1 MRLVPPL
8 ERFGRVESAA
18 ERRVAGLLEQIDLG
32 EPATC
37 FYSVHLPHHEYK
49 RMSEIDF
56 LIVMDGFVLVVEVKG
71 GRLGRRDGIWT
82 FTDRYGHVHEK
93 REGPF
98 QQARSAMFAL
108 EKDLRARA
116 PQLAPSFGAVVVTPD
131 QMLDADAEWDP
142 AECIGGASMS
152 VSGLRDGLLRAV
164 KFWRAR
170 QHAVAPGARHKDLV
184 ALLRPDFDRIPK
196 LSLTASA
203 FEEEYVALAAEQYA
217 MLAGSELNDRV
228 LCVGGAGSGKT
239 LLAVETAR
247 RAAGDGARVLL
258 TCRSPGVVELMTKSL
273 GSSSVDCVLW
283 SDIGDRDAYE
293 VLVVDEAQDLLN
305 VEDWLRM
312 DGLVAGGLDG
322 GRWRLFCDPNN
333 QANVVG
339 KFDAA
344 VYEDVRSRAAIYRL
358 PFNCRNTATIVTQTQ
373 LITGADLGI
382 AKAGEGPQVEY
393 VRTKDDAETASFL
406 DQRLRHLLD
415 DEIHPDDIVV
425 LTMRDVVE
433 DSAALSS
440 RAWARGRLL
449 DAERRPTERGH
460 PRLVTTQAFKGLEA
474 AHVLV
479 IDVDD
484 LAEPMSMARLYVAM
498 TRPRVSLWVALGAD
512 AWDQVAREG
521 GK

>member
-1 MRLVPPL
+1 MRLIPSL

-18 ERRVAGLLEQIDLG
+18 ERRVAGLLGQIEMG

-71 GRLGRRDGIWT
+71 GRLGRHNGVWSY
-82 FTDRYGHVHEK
+82 TDRYGHMHEK

-108 EKDLRARA
+108 EKDLRLRN
-116 PQLAPSFGAVVVTPD
+116 PHLAPTFGAVVVTPD
-131 QMLDADAEWDP
+131 QVLDPDIEWDP
-142 AECIGGASMS
+142 AECIGGTSMS

-164 KFWRAR
+164 RFWRAR
-170 QHAVAPGARHKDLV
+170 QPRERPSARYKDLV

-203 FEEEYVALAAEQYA
+203 FEEEYVALASEQYA
-217 MLAGSELNDRV
+217 MLAGSELNERV
-228 LCVGGAGSGKT
+228 LCIGGAGSGKT
-239 LLAVETAR
+239 LLAAETAR
-247 RAAGDGARVLL
+247 RAAEAGARVLL
-258 TCRSPGVVELMTKSL
+258 TCRSHGVIELLRKALDNSA
-273 GSSSVDCVLW
+273 VDCVIW
-283 SDIGDRDAYE
+283 SDIGERDPYD
-293 VLVVDEAQDLLN
+293 VLVVDEGQDLLN
-305 VEDWLRM
+305 VDDWLRM
-312 DGLVAGGLDG
+312 DDLIIGGVGG
-322 GRWRLFCDPNN
+322 GRWRIFCDPNN
-333 QANVVG
+333 QANVDG
-339 KFDAA
+339 AFDESVYDDVRGRAA
-344 VYEDVRSRAAIYRL
+344 VYRL

-382 AKAGEGPQVEY
+382 AKAGAGPQVEY
-393 VRTKDDAETASFL
+393 VRTYDDGESAASL

-425 LTMRDVVE
+425 LTLRDHVE
-433 DSAALSS
+433 SSAALSS
-440 RAWARGRLL
+440 RAWSRGRLVNGDRL
-449 DAERRPTERGH
+449 PHELGH
-460 PRLVTTQAFKGLEA
+460 PRVFTTNAYKGLEA

-484 LAEPMSMARLYVAM
+484 VSGPIAMARLYVAM
-498 TRPRVSLWVALGAD
+498 TRPRVSLWIALGTD
-512 AWDQVAREG
+512 AWDQVARQG

>member
-8 ERFGRVESAA
+8 ERFGKVESAA

-71 GRLGRRDGIWT
+71 GRLGRRNGVWT
-82 FTDRYGHVHEK
+82 FTDRYGQVHEK

-108 EKDLRARA
+108 EKDLRVRA
-116 PQLAPSFGAVVVTPD
+116 PHLTPMFGAVVVTPD
-131 QMLDADAEWDP
+131 QVLDPDAEWDP
-142 AECIGGASMS
+142 AECIGGTSMS

-164 KFWRAR
+164 KFWRGRLPGAR
-170 QHAVAPGARHKDLV
+170 PSARHKDLV

-203 FEEEYVALAAEQYA
+203 FEEEYVALASEQYA
-217 MLAGSELNDRV
+217 MLAGSELNERV
-228 LCVGGAGSGKT
+228 LCIGGAGSGKT

-247 RAAGDGARVLL
+247 RAAEDGARVLL
-258 TCRSPGVVELMTKSL
+258 TCRSPGVIELMGKSL
-273 GSSSVDCVLW
+273 GNSAVDCVIW
-283 SDIGDRDAYE
+283 SDIGEREPYD
-293 VLVVDEAQDLLN
+293 VLVIDEAQDLLN
-305 VEDWLRM
+305 VDDWLRM
-312 DGLVAGGLDG
+312 DDLVVGGMG
-322 GRWRLFCDPNN
+322 AGRWRIFCDPNN
-333 QANVVG
+333 QANVDG
-339 KFDAA
+339 AFDAT
-344 VYEDVRSRAAIYRL
+344 VYDDVRSRAAVYRL

-393 VRTKDDAETASFL
+393 VRTNDDGETAASL

-425 LTMRDVVE
+425 LTLRDDVE
-433 DSAALSS
+433 SSAALSS
-440 RAWARGRLL
+440 RAWARGRLVSGDRL
-449 DAERRPTERGH
+449 PDERGR
-460 PRLVTTQAFKGLEA
+460 PRLVTTHAYKGLEA

-484 LAEPMSMARLYVAM
+484 LSGPIAMARLYVAM
-498 TRPRVSLWVALGAD
+498 TRPRVSLWIALGAD
-512 AWDQVAREG
+512 AWDQVARQG